1 MPRLIW
7 TAQALDGVA
16 RLHDFVAGKDQDAA
30 KRAVRAIREGVKVLA
45 RNPAIGRPAA
55 EMDPAFREW
64 VIAFGASGYV
74 VLYHLEASEVVLLA
88 VRQGRELGY

>member
-7 TAQALDGVA
+7 TPQALGDVA
-16 RLHDFVAGKDQDAA
+16 RLHDFLAGKDQDAA

-45 RNPAIGRPAA
+45 RHPEIGRPAA

-64 VIAFGASGYV
+64 LIAFGASGYV
-74 VLYHLEASEVVLLA
+74 VLYRLEASQVVLLA
-88 VRQGRELGY
+88 VRHGRELGY